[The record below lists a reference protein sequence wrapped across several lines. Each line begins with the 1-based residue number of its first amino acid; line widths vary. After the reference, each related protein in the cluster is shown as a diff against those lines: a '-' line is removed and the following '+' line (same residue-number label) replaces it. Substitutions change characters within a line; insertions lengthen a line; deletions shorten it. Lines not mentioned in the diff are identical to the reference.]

1 MGQVCVWVG
10 QVGVGVFPNLT
21 VTELKVS
28 RQSQGIPQNHT
39 TQHTQKRFTGREK
52 HMKIVYL
59 GEKQQSTDQ
68 GQGQVPGA
76 P

>member
-1 MGQVCVWVG
+1 MGQVCGWVGQVCVGVG

-39 TQHTQKRFTGREK
+39 AKHTKEIPWEGKTREDCL
-52 HMKIVYL
+52 L
-59 GEKQQSTDQ
+59 GGEAAED
-68 GQGQVPGA
+68 
-76 P
+76 